1 MSRVARHAGQISVL
15 RVRSVLESIVGEREA
30 RARRQGLVMDVTL
43 QIIVHGLQLLFVLG
57 VLALGPAAP
66 ILVHL
71 VERLDRAVVRVYK
84 VDLSGLDFSSIRI
97 VNLLRVHLLKRERVL
112 ILTDVAVIDFT
123 RRTVEYDM
131 TLSMLLW
138 LLVLQEFLPTQL
150 MRFHLPLGP
159 LIAAPGLQSC
169 KISFILLAWLFLAW
183 FSRPCFF
190 TL

>member
-131 TLSMLLW
+131 TLSMLL
-138 LLVLQEFLPTQL
+138 
-150 MRFHLPLGP
+150 
-159 LIAAPGLQSC
+159 
-169 KISFILLAWLFLAW
+169 
-183 FSRPCFF
+183 
-190 TL
+190 